1 MMTSGGGKQ
10 TSHMFVLRMWPEGL
24 GGGQINWR
32 GSVQHVIGGE
42 VRYFLDWP
50 TFEAFVV
57 GLLRGATWS

>member
-1 MMTSGGGKQ
+1 
-10 TSHMFVLRMWPEGL
+10 MFVLRMWPEGL

-32 GSVQHVIGGE
+32 GSVQHLIGGE
-42 VRYFLDWP
+42 VRYFRDWP